1 MADKGYEVIAR
12 RWRPK
17 QFSELV
23 GQDHVVR
30 TLGNA
35 IAQGRI
41 AHAYLFV
48 GPRGTGKTSSA
59 RLFSKSL
66 NWEDGP
72 SLEVPEDSE
81 LGAAIM
87 EGRCLDVIEIDGAS
101 NNSVEEVRRL
111 RDECRY
117 APSQCRYK
125 IYVIDEVHML
135 SQQAF
140 NALLKTLEEP
150 PPHVKFVFATTEAH
164 KVLPTIISRCQRFEF
179 RSIPADLIAGKLKE
193 ICATE
198 EIEAEDEAL
207 ATIARM
213 AMGGMRD
220 AQSILDQMISFCG
233 RHLKQA
239 DVLEVY
245 GLAAPERVAELLR
258 AVTVADYE
266 TILRFTDAFAEEGID
281 LYRALLDLQEGARTG
296 LLNAIRDGGRGA
308 ELSPERYG
316 RILDALRAGE
326 DSVRMGLSDKT
337 NFEVTLIRAV
347 EAGRSRAIDSVLRE
361 LTALAPPDVGAGD
374 KKKTETVAK
383 APVSKAA
390 EEAQEL
396 PPPASPAAASEKGQE
411 EVTREE
417 ALPPA
422 DPTPVE
428 ALAAVAEAPK
438 TDSLSEEQVAYRER
452 AEPAGL
458 VEMLDDSREGRVV
471 DESAIAERVK
481 TLPSDARKILE
492 DDFRV
497 RYVSIERVDADKL
510 I

>member
-1 MADKGYEVIAR
+1 MAEIGYQVIAR

-35 IAQGRI
+35 IEMGRI

-48 GPRGTGKTSSA
+48 GPRGTGKTTTA
-59 RLFSKSL
+59 RLFAKSL

-81 LGAAIM
+81 LGLAIM

-101 NNSVEEVRRL
+101 NNSVDQVRDL
-111 RDECRY
+111 RDECQY
-117 APSQCRYK
+117 APAQCRYK

-164 KVLPTIISRCQRFEF
+164 KVLPTIVSRCQRFEF
-179 RSIPADLIAGKLKE
+179 RSIPAELISGKLRE
-193 ICATE
+193 ICETE
-198 EIEAEDEAL
+198 EIEVDDEAL

-233 RHLKQA
+233 KKISQV

-245 GLAAPERVAELLR
+245 GLASADSVKNLSLAI
-258 AVTVADYE
+258 AKADYQS
-266 TILRFTDAFAEEGID
+266 ILEAADGFVSQGID
-281 LYRALLDLQEGARTG
+281 LYRCLLDLQEQIRAGLVRSIRGDADDLDFSSEQYARV
-296 LLNAIRDGGRGA
+296 
-308 ELSPERYG
+308 
-316 RILDALRAGE
+316 LDALRAGE
-326 DSVRMGLSDKT
+326 DSVRSGLSDQV
-337 NFEVTLIRAV
+337 NFEVTLFRAV
-347 EAGRSRAIDSVLRE
+347 EASRSRAIDSVIRDISE
-361 LTALAPPDVGAGD
+361 IVSEGKT
-374 KKKTETVAK
+374 KKKTEQLVEASAPSEPSEDVLSVVEASPVDVRDPSPEKNVEDEPVVADQVQE
-383 APVSKAA
+383 PSFMPEEA
-390 EEAQEL
+390 EEIV
-396 PPPASPAAASEKGQE
+396 SSEK
-411 EVTREE
+411 E
-417 ALPPA
+417 ANP
-422 DPTPVE
+422 
-428 ALAAVAEAPK
+428 
-438 TDSLSEEQVAYRER
+438 SETQ
-452 AEPAGL
+452 P
-458 VEMLDDSREGRVV
+458 LDQNL
-471 DESAIAERVK
+471 IAERVRD
-481 TLPSDARKILE
+481 LPSSLRKILE
-492 DDFRV
+492 EDFGGRFLAV
-497 RYVSIERVDADKL
+497 EKIDWDKL